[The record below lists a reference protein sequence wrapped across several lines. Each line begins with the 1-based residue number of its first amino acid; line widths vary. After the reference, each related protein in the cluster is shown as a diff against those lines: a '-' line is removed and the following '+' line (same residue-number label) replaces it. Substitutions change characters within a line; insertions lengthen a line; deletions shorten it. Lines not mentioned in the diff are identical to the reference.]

1 MKKVLEIAKKI
12 LKILRMLMK
21 MKNFINVK
29 ELIRTYKEETG
40 KNPFTGKNL
49 EDEDMEVRK
58 LLRRHRN
65 RRANQKIRD

>member
-1 MKKVLEIAKKI
+1 
-12 LKILRMLMK
+12 MK

-29 ELIRTYKEETG
+29 EIIRTYKEETG

-58 LLRRHRN
+58 LLRRHRD
-65 RRANQKIRD
+65 RRANKKIRD